1 MGDSGLEQRGHIK
14 MEARMANPG
23 LCAGGEER
31 GPDRDADRFLIIG
44 LGKDRRQAFRDL
56 RSTWPNIEI
65 IAPTEKRMVRPRR
78 KSSKQPFW
86 IERPLFMEYAA
97 ITFQE
102 DWERLF
108 SMPWINFVLGSD
120 ERPYVLHRHEL
131 RGMITRAKQRSWE
144 GELVEIITG
153 PLKGTIGIYERG
165 HVRVNMF
172 GGEVR
177 AKVRPYDISLA

>member
-1 MGDSGLEQRGHIK
+1 

-23 LCAGGEER
+23 LCANGEER
-31 GPDRDADRFLIIG
+31 GLDKRVDKFLIVG
-44 LGKDRRQAFRDL
+44 VGKDRRQAFHEL
-56 RSTWPNIEI
+56 ESTWPNIEI
-65 IAPTEKRMVRPRR
+65 IAPMEKRMVRPRR
-78 KSSKQPFW
+78 KSRKEPFW

-97 ITFQE
+97 ITFQD

-108 SMPWINFVLGSD
+108 AMKWIRFVLGPD
-120 ERPYVLHRHEL
+120 GRPSVLHRHEL
-131 RGMITRAKQRSWE
+131 RGMITKAKQRSWE

-165 HVRVNMF
+165 HVKVNMF

-177 AKVRPYDISLA
+177 AKVQPYDISLA

>member
-1 MGDSGLEQRGHIK
+1 

-23 LCAGGEER
+23 LCASGEER
-31 GPDRDADRFLIIG
+31 DSGRNADRFLIIG
-44 LGKDRRQAFRDL
+44 IGKDRRQAFHDL
-56 RSTWPNIEI
+56 RSTWPSIEI
-65 IAPTEKRMVRPRR
+65 IAPMEKRLVRPRR

-97 ITFQE
+97 ITFQD

-108 SMPWINFVLGSD
+108 SLRWIRFVLGSD
-120 ERPYVLHRHEL
+120 ERPSVLHRHEL
-131 RGMITRAKQRSWE
+131 MGMITKAKQRSWE

-153 PLKGTIGIYERG
+153 PLKGAIGIYERG
-165 HVRVNMF
+165 HVKVNMF